1 MNTVKFATKY
11 FKIVPT
17 RNPEYFTL
25 RAVDLPECFCYR
37 ACISQELASR
47 IKVYSADELSFT
59 FATGKSSDGDYK
71 TYLNKVEY
79 QGGIIYDGYAER
91 DKK

>member
-11 FKIVPT
+11 FKLVPT
-17 RNPEYFTL
+17 RNAEYFTL

-47 IKVYSADELSFT
+47 IKVYSSDELSFT
-59 FATGKSSDGDYK
+59 FATGKDKNEEFK

-91 DKK
+91 NKS